1 MAHLIAMYRR
11 IFLSLLLV
19 CLSITAFSQSRN
31 PFFYHIYADYG
42 LSSDKTTR
50 VIQDY
55 MGFIWIGT
63 EGGLNRLMD
72 YNSFDIHK
80 YDRKDST
87 TLSNDYITT
96 LFEDSANRLWVGTRD
111 GLNLYN
117 REQNNF
123 TRVHVAHEDMKSGS
137 ISVYHINE
145 DAQGNLWLICNDH
158 LVKISGETMEEEFV
172 AEALNE
178 EGKPLDLSKVAF
190 FKSQVLVS
198 TMKGVYRLQGKKLVE
213 TDLAGNEPVTSILAL
228 GNELW
233 MGTAG
238 KGIIR
243 YDDTR
248 KSWRILNKEGKQTPL
263 TSNHINDIYL
273 VDKTK
278 IWVATIDG
286 ITVIDL
292 ETEESQFLRYDF
304 DNGFSLSDKILR
316 YVYQDR
322 QGLVWITTPNSGVSY
337 YHSADNLFDYYGQ
350 TSKGGT
356 ENDLMDYSVF
366 SLFNH
371 GNKTW
376 LGSRKGLSR
385 FTASTGKFDHYPL
398 PESMAANVTS
408 ILAIDNCRD
417 NNLWLGTNNGLISW
431 RVADG
436 SYKRILP
443 DMLTGIQVNAIMVD
457 DGDNAWLGT
466 QNQGVKLYSTVAKVV
481 RDIKVKADGVILDY
495 VPAIKAISRLK
506 NGNVLVG
513 SEKGLFMFKD
523 GLLEKVTI
531 SNESD
536 SLLNDIPVNGI
547 YESDNHGILIATQ
560 QDGLILLDDQLKF
573 SGRYDKSSGV
583 ASNDIRSLVEDEKG
597 VMWLSTN
604 AGLTKVYLDK
614 ADTSNNIIK
623 NFDISDGLQSN
634 HFSERAG
641 IMDADGKIM
650 LAGLSGLTLFH
661 PDYIRDYE
669 IPQNLVLMSLSVAGK
684 KMKVG
689 DADSPLERVMS
700 LTTRLVLGCEQNDFT
715 IGFGAL
721 DNVRPGDVEYRYKL
735 VGYHDDWV
743 VQKNK
748 ANATFQNIPGG
759 KDYDFVLQS
768 KGRFSDWSEERHLS
782 IRIQPHF
789 YETTWFKVLIGL
801 AVIGLI
807 VLIVWVRNK
816 RIIQKRREL
825 EGLIEERSVELTEEI
840 SERKKAEK
848 KLKGAL
854 IEAENANEVKSRFLA
869 NMSHEIRTPLNGIM
883 GLTQLSLETGSE
895 SEQKDILSTL
905 ATSASSLKVIVD
917 DILDIAKIEAGAMDF
932 ASEVFSVKE
941 LLEEVVASFQTQV
954 SEKNLYLKKWVLPTI
969 PDLVLG
975 DTDRVRQV
983 LVNLISNAIKFT
995 HSGGVTILAE
1005 GLDQGGDEIEIWF
1018 TVTDTGIGMPESQLN
1033 RIFESFTQ
1041 VDSGDTRAY
1050 GGTGLGLSICK
1061 ELVENMGGE
1070 VWAESDEDSGSIFRF
1085 YIKAEEVFEEDLNS
1099 EHEVNLIEEIEE
1111 EVPTFDR
1118 KVLLIEDNTTNQ
1130 KVATKMLER
1139 NGIEVACAENGK
1151 VGLQMLENEQYDLIL
1166 MDLQMPVMDGYETT
1180 RCIKALDSE
1189 KAHLPIVAL
1198 TAAAMVG
1205 EREKCLEA
1213 GMNDYLSKPVDY
1225 QLLVKTVNQYLNS
1238 DQEKEKV

>member
-1 MAHLIAMYRR
+1 MFRR
-11 IFLSLLLV
+11 IFLNLLFLCLTSL
-19 CLSITAFSQSRN
+19 AFSQSRN
-31 PFFYHIYADYG
+31 PYFYHIYADYG
-42 LSSDKTTR
+42 LSSDKTTH

-63 EGGLNRLMD
+63 EGGLNRVTD
-72 YNSFDIHK
+72 YGSFDVHK
-80 YDRKDST
+80 YNRKDSA
-87 TLSNDYITT
+87 TLSNDYITS
-96 LFEDSANRLWVGTRD
+96 LFEDSANRLWVGTKD

-117 REQNNF
+117 REQNDF
-123 TRVHVAHEDMKSGS
+123 TRVHVPHEDLKAGS

-145 DAQGNLWLICNDH
+145 DAQGNLWVICNDH
-158 LVKISGETMEEEFV
+158 LVKVSGETMEEELAV
-172 AEALNE
+172 RALD
-178 EGKPLDLSKVAF
+178 EGDKPLNLGRVAF

-213 TDLAGNEPVTSILAL
+213 TDLAGDEPVTSLLAL

-243 YDDTR
+243 YDDSR
-248 KSWRILNKEGKQTPL
+248 RSWRTLNKESKQTPL

-273 VDKTK
+273 VDNTK
-278 IWVATIDG
+278 VWGATIDG

-292 ETEESQFLRYDF
+292 ETEESQFLQYDF
-304 DNGFSLSDKILR
+304 DNAFSLSDKVVR
-316 YVYQDR
+316 YIYQDR
-322 QGLVWITTPNSGVSY
+322 QGVVWATTPNSGVNY

-350 TSKGGT
+350 TSEEGT
-356 ENDLMDYSVF
+356 ENDLMDYAIF

-385 FTASTGKFDHYPL
+385 FSTNTGKFDHYPL
-398 PESMAANVTS
+398 PESIAENVTS
-408 ILAIDNCRD
+408 ILAIDNCSD

-431 RVADG
+431 RIADG
-436 SYKRILP
+436 SYERILP
-443 DMLTGIQVNAIMVD
+443 DVLAGMQVNAVMVD
-457 DGDNAWLGT
+457 DDDNAWLGT
-466 QNQGVKLYSTVAKVV
+466 EVQGVKLYSTAAKVV
-481 RDIKVKADGVILDY
+481 RDIKVKADGVVLDY
-495 VPAIKAISRLK
+495 VPAIKAIVRLK
-506 NGNVLVG
+506 SGDVLVG
-513 SEKGLFMFKD
+513 SQKGLFMFKE

-531 SNESD
+531 TSQSGD
-536 SLLNDIPVNGI
+536 LVNDIPVNGI

-560 QDGLILLDDQLKF
+560 QDGLILLDDQLKLA
-573 SGRYDKSSGV
+573 GRYDMSSGI
-583 ASNDIRSLVEDEKG
+583 ASNDIRSLVEDDEG
-597 VMWLSTN
+597 AMWLATN
-604 AGLTKVYLDK
+604 AGVTKLNLDE
-614 ADTSNNIIK
+614 ADTSNNVIK

-634 HFSERAG
+634 HFSERASLK
-641 IMDADGKIM
+641 DEDGKIM
-650 LAGLSGLTLFH
+650 MAGPSGLTLFH
-661 PDYIRDYE
+661 PDYIRDYD
-669 IPQNLVLMSLSVAGK
+669 IPHNLVLISLSVAGK
-684 KMKVG
+684 KVKVG
-689 DADSPLERVMS
+689 EADSPLKRDIS
-700 LTTRLVLGCEQNDFT
+700 LTERLVLNCEQNNFT
-715 IGFGAL
+715 IAYGAI
-721 DNVRPGDVEYRYKL
+721 DHIRPGDVQYRYKL
-735 VGYHDDWV
+735 NGYHDDWII
-743 VQKNK
+743 QKAEGV
-748 ANATFQNIPGG
+748 ANFQNIPGG
-759 KDYDFVLQS
+759 KDYDFVVQS
-768 KGRFSDWSEERHLS
+768 KGRFSDWSEEKHIS
-782 IRIQPHF
+782 IRIEPHF
-789 YETTWFKVLIGL
+789 YETLWFKVLIGL
-801 AVIGLI
+801 AVIGL
-807 VLIVWVRNK
+807 VALALWGRNK

-825 EGLIEERSVELTEEI
+825 EALIEERSVELTEEI
-840 SERKKAEK
+840 SERKKAEE

-883 GLTQLSLETGSE
+883 GLTQLSLETDSE
-895 SEQKDILSTL
+895 SEQKDILNTL
-905 ATSASSLKVIVD
+905 ATSANSLKVIVD
-917 DILDIAKIEAGAMDF
+917 DILDIAKIEAGTMDF

-969 PDLVLG
+969 PDLILG
-975 DTDRVRQV
+975 DVDRVRQV

-995 HSGGVTILAE
+995 HSGGVTVLAE
-1005 GLDQGGDEIEIWF
+1005 GLDQGEDAIEIWF

-1085 YIKAEEVFEEDLNS
+1085 YIKAEEVFEADLKS
-1099 EHEVNLIEEIEE
+1099 GGEENLIEEIEE
-1111 EVPTFDR
+1111 EIPTAAR

-1139 NGIEVACAENGK
+1139 NGIEVACAENGEI
-1151 VGLQMLENEQYDLIL
+1151 GLQMIKNDHYDLIL

-1189 KAHLPIVAL
+1189 KANLPIVAL

-1213 GMNDYLSKPVDY
+1213 GMTDYLSKPVDY

-1238 DQEKEKV
+1238 DQQTEKA